1 MSARFSPTSPAGE
14 LVRHALRSAQ
24 EAVNAYEA
32 GVRAGEDDAVHQ
44 MRVTCRR
51 LRSDLRTFRVLLDDE
66 RIEPLRAELRWLGSA
81 LGEARDLE
89 VLLDR
94 VDEVASRDPL
104 CALDEGGVSA
114 VRRLLQQREDGA
126 LVAAQ
131 QALASPRYAALLQLL
146 GAVAAEPGLAAVA
159 AEPCATVL
167 PPLVGKAWRSLA
179 RRASRLETTDPDED
193 WHRARILAKRARYAA
208 EAAAVALG
216 KPARRTA
223 RAAERVQELLGEHQD
238 AAFAANRF
246 LELPPQAP
254 DDLVL
259 ALTCGRLAERERAHI
274 RAVRDAFPRTWR
286 RARRQAAR

>member
-1 MSARFSPTSPAGE
+1 
-14 LVRHALRSAQ
+14 VRHALRTAR
-24 EAVNAYEA
+24 EAVAANEA

-51 LRSDLRTFRVLLDDE
+51 LRSDVRTFRVLLDDD
-66 RIEPLRAELRWLGSA
+66 RIGPLRAELRWLGGA

-89 VLLDR
+89 VLLER

-104 CALDEGGVSA
+104 CALDEAGVSA

-131 QALASPRYAALLQLL
+131 EALASPRYDALLQLL
-146 GAVAAEPGLAAVA
+146 SAAAAEPGLAPAA
-159 AEPCATVL
+159 AEPCRDVL

-179 RRASRLETTDPDED
+179 RQASRLETTDPDED

-208 EAAAVALG
+208 EATAVALG
-216 KPARRTA
+216 KQARRTA
-223 RAAERVQELLGEHQD
+223 SAAERVQELLGEHQD

-246 LELPPQAP
+246 LELPEQAP
-254 DDLVL
+254 EDLVL
-259 ALTCGRLAERERAHI
+259 AVTCGRLAERERARI

-286 RARRQAAR
+286 KRRTRSPKHWTR